1 MAVYSKRVSEC
12 SLDETN
18 WKITKIKLEVKVHGT
33 KLVQLPQTKYCL
45 NGQKCINLH
54 MYTLLQLT
62 IGNEKCNAK

>member
-1 MAVYSKRVSEC
+1 LK
-12 SLDETN
+12 N
-18 WKITKIKLEVKVHGT
+18 KKIKLEVKVHGT